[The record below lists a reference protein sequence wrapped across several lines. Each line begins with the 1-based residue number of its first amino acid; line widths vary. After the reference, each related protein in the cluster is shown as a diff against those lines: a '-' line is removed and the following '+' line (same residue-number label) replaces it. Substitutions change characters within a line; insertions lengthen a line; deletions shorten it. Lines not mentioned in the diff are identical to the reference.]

1 MSLLYMAARCE
12 VCQNDNFERDPGRAA
27 ADEMGVCLTCKGSV
41 VKHLRP
47 LITKDNLLTITAHDL
62 RITLKE
68 KCIDH
73 PFKKNQFVRLCQ
85 ATLCIVLVHVLYL
98 GTKCSTC
105 TLVLYGVCT
114 YR

>member
-1 MSLLYMAARCE
+1 VHQSCGGALYSTAAHVITVLYMAARCE

-27 ADEMGVCLTCKGSV
+27 ADEMGLCLTCKGSV

-68 KCIDH
+68 RE
-73 PFKKNQFVRLCQ
+73 PRWLLSKNS
-85 ATLCIVLVHVLYL
+85 A
-98 GTKCSTC
+98 ST
-105 TLVLYGVCT
+105 V
-114 YR
+114 

>member
-12 VCQNDNFERDPGRAA
+12 VCQNDNFERDPGRVA

-73 PFKKNQFVRLCQ
+73 PFKKNQFAQ
-85 ATLCIVLVHVLYL
+85 IA
-98 GTKCSTC
+98 
-105 TLVLYGVCT
+105 
-114 YR
+114 